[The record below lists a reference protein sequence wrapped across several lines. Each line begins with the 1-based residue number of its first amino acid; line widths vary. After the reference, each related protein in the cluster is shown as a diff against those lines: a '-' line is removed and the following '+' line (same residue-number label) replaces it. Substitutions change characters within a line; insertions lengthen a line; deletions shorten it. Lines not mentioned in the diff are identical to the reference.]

1 MNYYGSTT
9 APRRKKPVFRVLL
22 LADSRARGL
31 THRIHTELSQQGIHN
46 VSFSIL
52 FYPGATIV
60 QTVQRAMC
68 KLKERPP
75 YDLIY
80 LSTGIN
86 NLTTR
91 LRRHCVVP
99 NYSTTSILVK
109 DLLGDY
115 FWAKYAL
122 TPYTLKTVVC
132 ELIGMSMS
140 LYNTEGEPFVE
151 EQFIINEGML
161 LLNPLIQGLNTLDG
175 TFTPHIVQHTHKS
188 RHGRMSHRYK
198 GTLSDGVHF
207 NEATKTKMARNL
219 VYTIQD
225 NIHAT
230 CN

>member
-1 MNYYGSTT
+1 MKFSGSST
-9 APRRKKPVFRVLL
+9 APRRKKAVFRVLL

-31 THRIHTELSQQGIHN
+31 THRIHTELSKQGIHN

-52 FYPGATIV
+52 YYPGATIV

-80 LSTGIN
+80 LSTGVN
-86 NLTTR
+86 NLTTM

-99 NYSTTSILVK
+99 NYSSTSALVR

-122 TPYTLKTVVC
+122 TPYTKKTIVC
-132 ELIGMSMS
+132 ELIGMS
-140 LYNTEGEPFVE
+140 LCIYNTEGEPFPD
-151 EQFIINEGML
+151 EQLIINEGML
-161 LLNPLIQGLNTLDG
+161 VLNPLIQGLNTLDG
-175 TFTPHIVQHTHKS
+175 LFTPHIVQHTHKS

-198 GTLSDGVHF
+198 GTLNDGLHY
-207 NEATKTKMARNL
+207 NETTKAKLARNL
-219 VYTIQD
+219 VYTFED
-225 NIHAT
+225 NIHST